1 MSTTIIYPGSFD
13 PVTFGHLD
21 IIERASKNYD
31 LVYVSVLDNNKK
43 SPLFTVDERVK
54 MLKDV
59 TKDYD
64 NVIVDT
70 FRGLLID
77 YAKEKDV
84 HMVLRGLRA
93 LTDFEYELHMAQT
106 NYIISGG
113 SLETVFLSTDLKYSY
128 LSSTTVREIA
138 SFRGDVSSFV
148 PENVARELY
157 KKFGY

>member
-1 MSTTIIYPGSFD
+1 MSAIIYPGSFD

-21 IIERASKNYD
+21 IIKRAAKNYD

-43 SPLFTVDERVK
+43 SPLFTVEERVK
-54 MLKDV
+54 MLQDV
-59 TKDYD
+59 TKEYN
-64 NVIVDT
+64 NVCVDT

-113 SLETVFLSTDLKYSY
+113 SLETVFLPTDLEYSY

-138 SFRGDVSSFV
+138 SFKGDVSKFV
-148 PENVARELY
+148 PASVAEKLY

>member
-1 MSTTIIYPGSFD
+1 MSAIIYPGSFD
-13 PVTFGHLD
+13 PVTYGHLD
-21 IIERASKNYD
+21 IIKRAAKNYD

-43 SPLFTVDERVK
+43 SPLFTVEERVK
-54 MLKDV
+54 MLQDV

-64 NVIVDT
+64 NVIIDT

-113 SLETVFLSTDLKYSY
+113 SLETVFLSTDLEYSY

-138 SFRGDVSSFV
+138 SFKGDVSKFV
-148 PENVARELY
+148 PETVAEKLY

>member
-1 MSTTIIYPGSFD
+1 MSAIIYPGSFD

-21 IIERASKNYD
+21 IIKRAAKNYD

-43 SPLFTVDERVK
+43 SPLFTVEERVK
-54 MLKDV
+54 MLQDV
-59 TKDYD
+59 TVDFD

-113 SLETVFLSTDLKYSY
+113 SLETVFLSTDLEYSY

-138 SFRGDVSSFV
+138 SFKGDVSKFV
-148 PENVARELY
+148 PESVAEKLY

>member
-1 MSTTIIYPGSFD
+1 MSAIIYPGSFD

-21 IIERASKNYD
+21 IIKRAAKNYD

-43 SPLFTVDERVK
+43 SPLFTVEERVK
-54 MLKDV
+54 MLQDV
-59 TKDYD
+59 TKDYE
-64 NVIVDT
+64 NVVIDT

-113 SLETVFLSTDLKYSY
+113 SLETVFLSTDLEYSY

-138 SFRGDVSSFV
+138 SFRGDVSKFV
-148 PENVARELY
+148 PESVVDKLY

>member
-1 MSTTIIYPGSFD
+1 MSAIIYPGSFD

-21 IIERASKNYD
+21 IIKRASKNYD

-43 SPLFTVDERVK
+43 SPLFTVEERVK
-54 MLKDV
+54 MLQDV
-59 TKDYD
+59 TKDYH
-64 NVIVDT
+64 NVIIDT

-113 SLETVFLSTDLKYSY
+113 SLETVFLSTDLEYSS

-138 SFRGDVSSFV
+138 SFKGDVSKFV
-148 PENVARELY
+148 PESVANMLY

>member
-1 MSTTIIYPGSFD
+1 MSGIIYPGSFD

-21 IIERASKNYD
+21 IIKRASKNYD
-31 LVYVSVLDNNKK
+31 FVYVSVLDNNKK
-43 SPLFTVDERVK
+43 SPLFTVEERVK
-54 MLKDV
+54 MLQDV
-59 TKDYD
+59 TVDFD

-113 SLETVFLSTDLKYSY
+113 SLETVFLSTDLEYSY

-138 SFRGDVSSFV
+138 SFKGDVSKFV
-148 PENVARELY
+148 PESVADKLY

>member
-1 MSTTIIYPGSFD
+1 MSGIIYPGSFD

-21 IIERASKNYD
+21 IIKRASKNYD
-31 LVYVSVLDNNKK
+31 FVYVSVLDNNKK
-43 SPLFTVDERVK
+43 SPLFTVEERVK
-54 MLKDV
+54 MLQDV
-59 TKDYD
+59 TVDFD

-113 SLETVFLSTDLKYSY
+113 SLETVFLSTDLEYSY

-138 SFRGDVSSFV
+138 SFKGDVSKFV
-148 PENVARELY
+148 PESVAEKLY

>member
-1 MSTTIIYPGSFD
+1 MSAIIYPGSFD

-21 IIERASKNYD
+21 IIKRAAKNYD
-31 LVYVSVLDNNKK
+31 VVYVSVLDNNKK
-43 SPLFTVDERVK
+43 SPLFTVEERVK
-54 MLKDV
+54 MLQDV

-64 NVIVDT
+64 NVCVDT

-113 SLETVFLSTDLKYSY
+113 CLETVFLPTDLEYSY

-138 SFRGDVSSFV
+138 SFKGDVSKFV
-148 PENVARELY
+148 PASVAEKLY

>member
-1 MSTTIIYPGSFD
+1 MSAIIYPGSFD
-13 PVTFGHLD
+13 PVTLGHLD
-21 IIERASKNYD
+21 IIKRAAKNYD

-43 SPLFTVDERVK
+43 SPLFTVEERVK
-54 MLKDV
+54 MLEDV
-59 TKDYD
+59 TKDFP
-64 NVIVDT
+64 NVRVET

-77 YAKEKDV
+77 YAREKDV

-113 SLETVFLSTDLKYSY
+113 TLETIFLSTDLEYSY

-138 SFRGDVSSFV
+138 SFHGDVSHFV
-148 PENVARELY
+148 PECVAERLY
-157 KKFGY
+157 NKFGY

>member
-1 MSTTIIYPGSFD
+1 MSSSIIYPGSFD
-13 PVTFGHLD
+13 PVTFGHID
-21 IIERASKNYD
+21 IIKRASKNYD
-31 LVYVSVLDNNKK
+31 IVYVSVLDNDKK
-43 SPLFTVDERVK
+43 SPLFTVEERVK

-64 NVIVDT
+64 NIIIDT
-70 FRGLLID
+70 FGGLLID
-77 YAKEKDV
+77 YAKEKNV

-106 NYIISGG
+106 NYLISGG
-113 SLETVFLSTDLKYSY
+113 TLETVFLPTDLEYSY

-138 SFRGDVSSFV
+138 SFHGDVSKFV
-148 PENVARELY
+148 PECVADCLY

>member
-1 MSTTIIYPGSFD
+1 MSAIIYPGSFD

-21 IIERASKNYD
+21 IIKRAAKNYD

-43 SPLFTVDERVK
+43 SPLFTVEERVK
-54 MLKDV
+54 MLQDV
-59 TKDYD
+59 TKEYN
-64 NVIVDT
+64 NVCVDT

-113 SLETVFLSTDLKYSY
+113 SLETVFLPTDLEYSY
-128 LSSTTVREIA
+128 LSSSTVREIA
-138 SFRGDVSSFV
+138 SFKGDVSKFV
-148 PENVARELY
+148 PASVAEKLY

>member
-1 MSTTIIYPGSFD
+1 MSAIIYPGSFD
-13 PVTFGHLD
+13 PVTLGHLD
-21 IIERASKNYD
+21 IIKRAAKNYD

-43 SPLFTVDERVK
+43 SPLFTVEERVR
-54 MLKDV
+54 MLEDV
-59 TKDYD
+59 TKDFP
-64 NVIVDT
+64 NVRVET

-77 YAKEKDV
+77 YAREKDV

-113 SLETVFLSTDLKYSY
+113 TLETIFLSTDLEYSY

-138 SFRGDVSSFV
+138 SFHGDVSHFV
-148 PENVARELY
+148 PECVADRLY
-157 KKFGY
+157 NKFGY